1 MTRISSNTNRLNRE
15 NKSGSFIF
23 RHVLATCFKTLGKYG
38 KSQSEHEKEKQFLV
52 PLLPGREGTLE
63 QCCQNG
69 GCRWRTS
76 FLWSAWKRQRVKGN
90 DAEGLR
96 TSLNGKDPHNPS

>member
-1 MTRISSNTNRLNRE
+1 MTRISSNTDRLNRE
-15 NKSGSFIF
+15 NQSGSFIF
-23 RHVLATCFKTLGKYG
+23 RHILATCFKTLGKYG

-69 GCRWRTS
+69 GCLWGTS
-76 FLWSAWKRQRVKGN
+76 FLWSALKGTK
-90 DAEGLR
+90 DEG
-96 TSLNGKDPHNPS
+96 K